1 MDSLTQMKQSYIE
14 YALFHYHFKSRISV
28 WLLNYIKASDKML
41 SQIHFVVEKI
51 PSHPTLEL

>member
-51 PSHPTLEL
+51 P